1 MGRLVYG
8 ASTRVDVDDRALA
21 HLQLVIVA
29 KLRRREGFAFS
40 WRNPGSEGG
49 GRRTVWIHPGVPVEF
64 HFAEDA
70 PVIDRG
76 PRRSCARPTRPR
88 ACTSSRSPGRE
99 RPGQGQ
105 GHPRSSRRPQ
115 PVSLTPYVGMS

>member
-70 PVIDRG
+70 PAIDRAWAEALMRTADTAAG
-76 PRRSCARPTRPR
+76 LHLVPE
-88 ACTSSRSPGRE
+88 PGAGA
-99 RPGQGQ
+99 PGAGAP
-105 GHPRSSRRPQ
+105 GE
-115 PVSLTPYVGMS
+115 